1 GGNRKEKPSTSS
13 ATGGG
18 TCGGVTVVE
27 DVVDISLSDD
37 EDEEGDGSGGAGA
50 FAVSSPDRAQA
61 PTELLGSSSNN
72 SSSSLS
78 RGSSSSSSSSAGG
91 SVVSPSVSRYGGG
104 AATRVGQAHHAA
116 AVAAGVGAP
125 GPGGGGVVP
134 LVPPTLYRSMARG
147 AAAGP
152 SENGALSWRGRAC
165 PAWLQRELDA
175 GALSGKDRMVD
186 AFDLVL
192 IVDPGEQREKVRAPI
207 RDKLERFLSQLS
219 PRRAGLAAA
228 SSTGAVGLE
237 MQVARLQ
244 TGDFAWAWRR
254 RRSGVRGTDLQ
265 TGPSEEVLLLDCLV
279 ERKKEDDI
287 VNSVEGLAG
296 RYRAQKRRM
305 SLCGL
310 SRLIYLLEG
319 KLEGH
324 VAYKSSVDKTKTMR
338 TMETDTLAEGFA
350 IKRVGN
356 VEETAAFLLSLS
368 LQLMAS
374 QGAETIEA
382 YCSNPSRPKVSFGE
396 WSTAMKPK
404 RLEPRTVMMEFARC
418 LLMVNGVSAEGARV
432 IAREFPTPMR
442 FIEALRQCSSPEEQK
457 SLVQA
462 CLKLADGG
470 KKGSC
475 RTVNEPT
482 ARKLVALFADKPQ
495 A

>member
-1 GGNRKEKPSTSS
+1 MSSPGPPRHGDRGGTSGMLLAALQQCGQQGDGKSAASREKSKPSPPAST
-13 ATGGG
+13 
-18 TCGGVTVVE
+18 
-27 DVVDISLSDD
+27 
-37 EDEEGDGSGGAGA
+37 
-50 FAVSSPDRAQA
+50 
-61 PTELLGSSSNN
+61 
-72 SSSSLS
+72 
-78 RGSSSSSSSSAGG
+78 
-91 SVVSPSVSRYGGG
+91 
-104 AATRVGQAHHAA
+104 AA
-116 AVAAGVGAP
+116 
-125 GPGGGGVVP
+125 
-134 LVPPTLYRSMARG
+134 ARG
-147 AAAGP
+147 ADKLGSIDDDWMSLTSRP
-152 SENGALSWRGRAC
+152 
-165 PAWLQRELDA
+165 RELGA

-192 IVDPGEQREKVRAPI
+192 IVDPGEQRDKVRAPI

-228 SSTGAVGLE
+228 SPTGVGGLE

-254 RRSGVRGTDLQ
+254 RRSGARGTGLV
-265 TGPSEEVLLLDCLV
+265 TGSSEEVLLLDCLI

-287 VNSVEGLAG
+287 INSVEGLAG

-310 SRLIYLLEG
+310 TRLIYLLEG

-324 VAYKSSVDKTKTMR
+324 VTYKSSVDKSKTMR

-350 IKRVGN
+350 IKRVDN

-374 QGAETIEA
+374 QGAETIQE

-432 IAREFPTPMR
+432 IARKFPTPMR

-462 CLKLADGG
+462 RFFFFSKLKLADGG

-495 A
+495 S

>member
-1 GGNRKEKPSTSS
+1 M
-13 ATGGG
+13 
-18 TCGGVTVVE
+18 
-27 DVVDISLSDD
+27 
-37 EDEEGDGSGGAGA
+37 
-50 FAVSSPDRAQA
+50 SSPGPPRLCDRAG
-61 PTELLGSSSNN
+61 TSGMLLAALQQCGQQQ
-72 SSSSLS
+72 
-78 RGSSSSSSSSAGG
+78 GG
-91 SVVSPSVSRYGGG
+91 SKSAASRKKSEPTPPASI
-104 AATRVGQAHHAA
+104 AA
-116 AVAAGVGAP
+116 
-125 GPGGGGVVP
+125 
-134 LVPPTLYRSMARG
+134 ARG
-147 AAAGP
+147 ADELGSIDDDWMSLTSRP
-152 SENGALSWRGRAC
+152 
-165 PAWLQRELDA
+165 RELDA

-192 IVDPGEQREKVRAPI
+192 IVDLGEQRDKVRAPI

-228 SSTGAVGLE
+228 SPTGVVGLE

-254 RRSGVRGTDLQ
+254 RRSGSRGTDLL

-287 VNSVEGLAG
+287 INSVEGLAG

-324 VAYKSSVDKTKTMR
+324 VTYKSSVDKTKTMR

-350 IKRVGN
+350 IKRVDN

-374 QGAETIEA
+374 QGAETIQE

-404 RLEPRTVMMEFARC
+404 RLEPRTVTMEFARC

-432 IAREFPTPMR
+432 IAREFPTPLR

-457 SLVQA
+457 SLVQK
-462 CLKLADGG
+462 LKLADGG

-482 ARKLVALFADKPQ
+482 ARKLVALFADRPQ